1 MNERQRLI
9 TVLLDRHE
17 VTSQQQLVELLGSQG
32 VAVTQA
38 TVSRDLDR
46 LRAVRVRHNGHMV
59 YALPALDEPVDPEQ
73 RLRDA
78 LTLVRS
84 IEPSGNLLVLRT
96 APANAMP
103 VASAL
108 DHADLPQVCGTV
120 GGDDTIL
127 LVAREPHSGRDLQET
142 LRRVADRQPVGT
154 TR

>member
-17 VTSQQQLVELLGSQG
+17 VTSQQQVVELLGEQG

-46 LRAVRVRHNGHMV
+46 LGAVRVRHNGHMV
-59 YALPALDEPVDPEQ
+59 YALPEVDGPIDPEE

-78 LTLVRS
+78 LSLVRS

-103 VASAL
+103 VASAF
-108 DHADLPQVCGTV
+108 DNADLPQVAGTV

-127 LVAREPHSGRDLQET
+127 LVAREPHTGHDLLE
-142 LRRVADRQPVGT
+142 LCRSLKP
-154 TR
+154 

>member
-9 TVLLDRHE
+9 GLLLERHE
-17 VTSQQQLVELLGSQG
+17 VTSQQQVVELLGEQG

-38 TVSRDLDR
+38 TVSRDLER
-46 LRAVRVRHNGHMV
+46 LGAVRVRHNGHMV
-59 YALPALDEPVDPEQ
+59 YALPARDEPADPGQ

-78 LTLVRS
+78 LALVRS
-84 IEPSGNLLVLRT
+84 SEPSGNLLVLRT

-108 DHADLPQVCGTV
+108 DLADLAAVCGTV

-127 LVAREPHSGRDLQET
+127 LVAREPHTGRDLQEL
-142 LRRVADRQPVGT
+142 LRSLATEGT
-154 TR
+154 HA